1 MARGAS
7 GGADAADPDVLD
19 QLGISGFDGAVVDT
33 SHDLERKV
41 LITLRG
47 LTRTG
52 FCGMIYKEIFAAGS
66 AAITRKSDFSNG
78 KERAAL

>member
-1 MARGAS
+1 MIAAVSAEEMQSKSPGA
-7 GGADAADPDVLD
+7 
-19 QLGISGFDGAVVDT
+19 
-33 SHDLERKV
+33 
-41 LITLRG
+41 LRG